1 MNWHNLVDLLKGH
14 KTYLQT
20 HNFPDPDALASAF
33 GIQQFL
39 KKYGVETT
47 ICYEGSIDKISSKRM
62 ITEFGIEVVNYEDI
76 TDMREEDYIVLIDG
90 QKYNANFTD
99 LPGDEVACID
109 HHPTFIDCEY
119 KYSDIRLVGAC
130 SSLVA
135 EYFVKSHTPID
146 ENTASALMYGLR
158 VDTAS
163 LTRGVTDLDIEMF
176 SYLYKHADNNKIM
189 KFYINAMEMSD
200 LKAYGAAI
208 ENIYVVDEVGFAH
221 IPFSCNDALIAM
233 ISDFILSLN
242 EVGVCVVYAD
252 RDGGYKLSVR
262 SIRDEIHAGKL
273 TADALQGI
281 GSGGGHAAMAGGVI
295 YPEYAETLFDKIE
308 EKVKNRFMEIIGQ
321 GCEMVRPNPLGLSEK
336 CGRKM

>member
-1 MNWHNLVDLLKGH
+1 MNWYQLIQLLKGH

-33 GIQQFL
+33 GMQQFL
-39 KKYGVETT
+39 KKHGIETT
-47 ICYEGSIDKISSKRM
+47 ICYEGSIDKLSTKRM
-62 ITEFGIEVVNYEDI
+62 ITEFGMEVFPYSEVENE
-76 TDMREEDYIVLIDG
+76 MQEEDYIVTIDG

-109 HHPTFIDCEY
+109 HHPTYVECEY
-119 KYSDIRLVGAC
+119 KYSDIRIVGAC

-135 EYFVKSHTPID
+135 EYFVKSRTPID

-158 VDTAS
+158 MDTAS
-163 LTRGVTDLDIEMF
+163 LTRGVTELDIEMF
-176 SYLYKHADNNKIM
+176 SYLYRYADNNKIM
-189 KFYINAMEMSD
+189 KFYINTMEMSD

-208 ENIYVVDEVGFAH
+208 ENIFVVDGVGFAH

-242 EVGVCVVYAD
+242 EVGVCVIYAD

-262 SIRDEIHAGKL
+262 SLRDEIHAGKL
-273 TADALQGI
+273 TADALEGI
-281 GSGGGHAAMAGGVI
+281 GNGGGHAAMAGGVI
-295 YPEYAETLFDKIE
+295 YPNACETILNNIE
-308 EKVKNRFMEIIGQ
+308 EIVQGRFLNVIKN
-321 GCEMVRPNPLGLSEK
+321 GCEMVRETPV
-336 CGRKM
+336 

>member
-1 MNWHNLVDLLKGH
+1 MNWYNLVDLLRGH

-33 GIQQFL
+33 GMQQFL
-39 KKYGVETT
+39 KQHGVETT
-47 ICYEGSIDKISSKRM
+47 ICYEGSIDKLSTKRM
-62 ITEFGIEVVNYEDI
+62 LTEFGIEAVNYEDI
-76 TDMREEDYIVLIDG
+76 TDMLEEDYIVTIDG

-109 HHPTFIDCEY
+109 HHPTFIECEY
-119 KYSDIRLVGAC
+119 KYSDIRIAGSC

-135 EYFVKSHTPID
+135 EYFVKSRTPMD

-163 LTRGVTDLDIEMF
+163 LTRGVTELDIEMF
-176 SYLYKHADNNKIM
+176 SYLYRHADNDKIM
-189 KFYINAMEMSD
+189 KLYINTLEMSD

-208 ENIYVVDEVGFAH
+208 ENIEVENAAGFAH
-221 IPFSCNDALIAM
+221 IPFSCNDALIATV
-233 ISDFILSLN
+233 SDFILSLN
-242 EVGVCVVYAD
+242 EVNVCVVYAD

-262 SIRDEIHAGKL
+262 SLVDEVHAGKL
-273 TADALQGI
+273 TADALEDI

-295 YPEYAETLFDKIE
+295 YPAFAQTLFDKDKIE
-308 EKVKNRFMEIIGQ
+308 EMIKERFLEVIKN
-321 GCEMVRPNPLGLSEK
+321 GCEMVRPNP
-336 CGRKM
+336 